1 MSPRRRDRPIRFR
14 LIGLLL
20 VPLFSLIGLW
30 AVTAG
35 VTIGDSLRLRTY
47 NTLWST
53 LRQPADLLIVELQS
67 ERLASAQYLGSAA
80 HEGRSEMG
88 VQRLRTNAAR
98 DSVRKLALSEPSRA
112 ATTPAMRAQVDEML
126 AGLNHLDEI
135 RAEIDEGLSNRL
147 RAIETYNLISDAI
160 YRMHYSLALIDDIPI
175 YQQSRVVISLGYAK
189 ELLTREQAI
198 EAGAAASGTMT
209 EEERKLFTQ
218 LVGNRRFLIDQAL
231 PELDTGLRQMHVNLI
246 TTPLYQRL
254 RLQEE
259 KIISGAPLS
268 ARTQRVWQATSDD
281 IAESFQTA
289 QTDAGSRLAER
300 AAPIAD
306 AILRRAVLAG
316 GAGLLVVIV
325 SILISLRVGSRLAR
339 ELAGLRHA
347 ALDLANVRLPRVLEK
362 LKKGDDVDLATEAPA
377 IQTAGGTTEIQ
388 DVGRAFSTVQQTA
401 VEAAIGQARLQ
412 RGVSQVFLNLAR
424 RSQTL
429 LHRQR
434 TQLDGM
440 QRRTTEPDTLEDL
453 FRLDHLTTRM
463 RRHAEGLIILSG
475 AAPGRVWRKPVALYD
490 VVRGA
495 AAEVEDYKRVTVFP
509 MADNSL
515 DGAAVADVIHL
526 IAELIENA
534 TIYSPPHTTVSV
546 RGEIVGN
553 GFVVEIEDR
562 GLGMTPERLAEL
574 NERLASPPEFDL
586 ADTDCMGLF
595 VVARLAARR
604 DIRVTLRPSPYGG
617 TTAIVLIPSAL
628 VVGPKDPDL
637 VRLADEEVT
646 PEDIILASLSRSDI
660 RTDIGSDIRINK
672 DNKQPGEEEA

>member
-1 MSPRRRDRPIRFR
+1 MGPRRRSRAIRFR

-20 VPLFSLIGLW
+20 VPLFSLVGLW

-53 LRQPADLLIVELQS
+53 LRQPADGLIVELQQ
-67 ERLASAQYLGSAA
+67 ERLASAEYLASPTRADQNGMTA
-80 HEGRSEMG
+80 
-88 VQRLRTNAAR
+88 QRQRTNAAR
-98 DSVRKLALSEPSRA
+98 DNVRKLATSEASRA
-112 ATTPAMRAQVDEML
+112 ATTPTMRAQVDEML
-126 AGLNHLDEI
+126 DGLSRLDEV

-147 RAIETYNLISDAI
+147 RAIETYNLVSDSI

-175 YQQSRVVISLGYAK
+175 YQQSRVVISLSYAK
-189 ELLTREQAI
+189 ELLTREQAL
-198 EAGAAASGTMT
+198 EAAASASGGMT
-209 EEERKLFTQ
+209 DEERKLFTQ

-231 PELDTGLRQMHVNLI
+231 PELDTSLRQLHVNLI

-259 KIISGAPLS
+259 TIIAGTRVIGS
-268 ARTQRVWQATSDD
+268 TQRVWQTTSDD
-281 IAESFQTA
+281 VADSFQKA
-289 QTDAGSRLAER
+289 QSEAGSLLAAR

-306 AILRRAVLAG
+306 SILMRAVLVG
-316 GAGLLVVIV
+316 GFGLLAVVA
-325 SILISLRVGSRLAR
+325 SILLSLRFGSRLAR
-339 ELAGLRHA
+339 ELADLRQA

-362 LKKGDDVDLATEAPA
+362 LKKGDEVNVATEAPP
-377 IQTAGGTTEIQ
+377 IQALVGTTEIE
-388 DVGRAFSTVQQTA
+388 DVGLAFSTVQQTA
-401 VEAAIGQARLQ
+401 IEAAIGQARLQ

-434 TQLDGM
+434 TQLHNM
-440 QRRTTEPDTLEDL
+440 QVHTTEPDVLEEL

-475 AAPGRVWRKPVALYD
+475 AAPGRAWRKPVPMYD
-490 VVRGA
+490 VMRGA
-495 AAEVEDYKRVTVFP
+495 AAEVEDYARVNVLP
-509 MADNSL
+509 MEDQGL

-534 TIYSPPHTTVSV
+534 TIFSPPHTTVSV
-546 RGEIVGN
+546 RGELVGS

-562 GLGMTPERLAEL
+562 GLGMTADRLAEL
-574 NERLASPPEFDL
+574 NERLADPPEFDI
-586 ADTDCMGLF
+586 ADTDRMGLF

-604 DIRVTLRPSPYGG
+604 DIKVTMRPSPYGG
-617 TTAIVLIPSAL
+617 TTAIVLIPSGL
-628 VVGPKDPDL
+628 MVGPKDPDL
-637 VRLADEEVT
+637 ARLAAEEVT
-646 PEDIILASLSRSDI
+646 PEDIILASLKRG
-660 RTDIGSDIRINK
+660 TQNT
-672 DNKQPGEEEA
+672 KQPGEEES

>member
-1 MSPRRRDRPIRFR
+1 MSPRRRDRPIRSR

-20 VPLFSLIGLW
+20 VPLFSLIALW

-35 VTIGDSLRLRTY
+35 VTIGDSLSLRTY

-53 LRQPADLLIVELQS
+53 LRRPADSLIVDLQT
-67 ERLASAQYLGSAA
+67 ERLTTARYLGA
-80 HEGRSEMG
+80 HRTTDRDAM
-88 VQRLRTNAAR
+88 VLQRQRTDKTR
-98 DSVRKLALSEPSRA
+98 EQVRTLALSSASRS
-112 ATTPAMRAQVDEML
+112 ATTPAMRTQVDEML
-126 AGLNHLDEI
+126 SGLGRIDEI
-135 RAEIDEGLSNRL
+135 RAEVDEGLSERL
-147 RAIETYNLISDAI
+147 HAIETYNLVSDSI

-189 ELLTREQAI
+189 ELLTREQAL
-198 EAGAAASGTMT
+198 EAAAGPSGGLTD
-209 EEERKLFTQ
+209 EERKLFTQ

-231 PELDTGLRQMHVNLI
+231 PELDTGLRQLHVNLI

-259 KIISGAPLS
+259 QIISAPKLS
-268 ARTQRVWQATSDD
+268 ARTQRAWQSTSDD
-281 IAESFQTA
+281 LAESFQKA
-289 QTDAGSRLAER
+289 QTQAAALLAER

-306 AILRRAVLAG
+306 SILRRAVLAG
-316 GAGLLVVIV
+316 GFGLLAVVA
-325 SILISLRVGSRLAR
+325 SILISLRVGGRLAR
-339 ELAGLRHA
+339 ELADLRQA
-347 ALDLANVRLPRVLEK
+347 ALDLANKRLPGVLVK
-362 LKKGDDVDLATEAPA
+362 LKRGEDVDVATEAPPLH
-377 IQTAGGTTEIQ
+377 TAGGTAEIQ
-388 DVGRAFSTVQQTA
+388 DVGRAFSTVQETA

-434 TQLDGM
+434 TQLHGM
-440 QRRTTEPDTLEDL
+440 QRHTTDPDMLEEL

-475 AAPGRVWRKPVALYD
+475 NAPGRAWRKPVPMYD

-495 AAEVEDYKRVTVFP
+495 AAEVEDYARVNVLP
-509 MADNSL
+509 MEDHGL

-534 TIYSPPHTTVSV
+534 TIFSPPHTSVSV
-546 RGEIVGN
+546 RGELVGM
-553 GFVVEIEDR
+553 GFAVEIEDR
-562 GLGMTPERLAEL
+562 GLGMTKERLKEL
-574 NERLASPPEFDL
+574 NERLADPPEFDI
-586 ADTDCMGLF
+586 ADTDRMGLF

-617 TTAIVLIPSAL
+617 TTAIVLIPSGL
-628 VVGPKDPDL
+628 MVGPKDPDL
-637 VRLADEEVT
+637 ARLAAGEVT
-646 PEDIILASLSRSDI
+646 PEDIILASLQRGPQENEN
-660 RTDIGSDIRINK
+660 T
-672 DNKQPGEEEA
+672 GEEDRK

>member
-1 MSPRRRDRPIRFR
+1 MGPRRRGRPIRYR

-30 AVTAG
+30 VVTAG
-35 VTIGDSLRLRTY
+35 VTIGDSLHLRTY

-53 LRQPADLLIVELQS
+53 LRQPADGLIVELQR
-67 ERLASAQYLGSAA
+67 ERLASAQYLGSQD
-80 HEGRSEMG
+80 HGDRSEMNA
-88 VQRLRTNAAR
+88 QRLRTNTAR
-98 DSVRKLALSEPSRA
+98 DNVRKLALSDSSRA
-112 ATTPAMRAQVDEML
+112 ATTPAMRSQVDEML
-126 AGLNHLDEI
+126 AGLSQIDEI

-147 RAIETYNLISDAI
+147 RAIETYNLVSDSI

-189 ELLTREQAI
+189 ELLTREQAL
-198 EAGAAASGTMT
+198 EAASSASGGMT

-231 PELDTGLRQMHVNLI
+231 PELDASLRQLHVNLI

-259 KIISGAPLS
+259 KIIAGERISP
-268 ARTQRVWQATSDD
+268 RTQRTWQSTSDD
-281 IAESFQTA
+281 LAESFQKA
-289 QTDAGSRLAER
+289 QSEAGALLAER

-306 AILRRAVLAG
+306 SILLRAVLAG
-316 GAGLLVVIV
+316 GFGLLAVVA
-325 SILISLRVGSRLAR
+325 SILISLRFGSRLAR
-339 ELAGLRHA
+339 ELAGLRQA
-347 ALDLANVRLPRVLEK
+347 ALDLANVRLPGVLEK
-362 LKKGDDVDLATEAPA
+362 LKKGDDVDVATEAPP
-377 IQTAGGTTEIQ
+377 IGILGGTAEIE
-388 DVGRAFSTVQQTA
+388 DVGVAFSTVQQTA

-434 TQLDGM
+434 TQLHNM
-440 QRRTTEPDTLEDL
+440 QRHTTEPDVLEEL

-475 AAPGRVWRKPVALYD
+475 AAPGRAWRKPVPMYD

-495 AAEVEDYKRVTVFP
+495 AAEVEDYARVNVLP
-509 MADNSL
+509 MEEHGL

-534 TIYSPPHTTVSV
+534 TIYSPPHTAVSV
-546 RGEIVGN
+546 RGELVGN

-562 GLGMTPERLAEL
+562 GLGMAAGRLAEL
-574 NERLASPPEFDL
+574 NERLTNPPEFDI
-586 ADTDCMGLF
+586 ADTDRMGLF

-604 DIRVTLRPSPYGG
+604 EIRVTLRPSPYGG
-617 TTAIVLIPSAL
+617 TTAIVLIPSVL
-628 VVGPKDPDL
+628 MVYPKDPDL
-637 VRLADEEVT
+637 ARLAEEEVT
-646 PEDIILASLSRSDI
+646 PEDIILASLNR
-660 RTDIGSDIRINK
+660 GSQNTER
-672 DNKQPGEEEA
+672 PGEEES

>member
-1 MSPRRRDRPIRFR
+1 MSPRRRDRPIRSR

-20 VPLFSLIGLW
+20 VPLFSLVALW

-35 VTIGDSLRLRTY
+35 VTIGESLSLRTY

-53 LRQPADLLIVELQS
+53 LRRPADSLIVDLQT
-67 ERLASAQYLGSAA
+67 ERLATARYLGSHRTTERDA
-80 HEGRSEMG
+80 M
-88 VQRLRTNAAR
+88 VLQRQQTDKTREKVRT
-98 DSVRKLALSEPSRA
+98 LALSSASRS
-112 ATTPAMRAQVDEML
+112 ATTPAMRTQVDEML
-126 AGLNHLDEI
+126 AGLSRIDEI
-135 RAEIDEGLSNRL
+135 RAEIDEGLSQRL
-147 RAIETYNLISDAI
+147 YALETYNLVSDSI

-189 ELLTREQAI
+189 ELLTREQAL
-198 EAGAAASGTMT
+198 EAAAGGSGLTD
-209 EEERKLFTQ
+209 EERKLFTQ

-231 PELDTGLRQMHVNLI
+231 PELDAGLRQLHVNLI

-259 KIISGAPLS
+259 QIIAAPKLS
-268 ARTQRVWQATSDD
+268 ARTQRVWQSTSDD
-281 IAESFQTA
+281 LAESFQKA
-289 QTDAGSRLAER
+289 QTEAAALLAER

-306 AILRRAVLAG
+306 SILRRAVLVG
-316 GAGLLVVIV
+316 GFGLLAVIA
-325 SILISLRVGSRLAR
+325 SILISLRVGGRLAR
-339 ELAGLRHA
+339 ELADLRQA
-347 ALDLANVRLPRVLEK
+347 ALDLANKRLPGVLTK
-362 LKKGDDVDLATEAPA
+362 LKRGDDVDVATEAPA
-377 IQTAGGTTEIQ
+377 LQTAGGTAEIQ
-388 DVGRAFSTVQQTA
+388 DVGRAFSTVQETA

-434 TQLDGM
+434 TQLHGM
-440 QRRTTEPDTLEDL
+440 QRHTTDPDMLEEL

-475 AAPGRVWRKPVALYD
+475 NAPGRAWRKPVPMYD

-495 AAEVEDYKRVTVFP
+495 AAEVEDYARVNVLP
-509 MADNSL
+509 MEDHGL

-534 TIYSPPHTTVSV
+534 TIFSPPHTSVSV
-546 RGEIVGN
+546 RGELVGM
-553 GFVVEIEDR
+553 GFAVEIEDR
-562 GLGMTPERLAEL
+562 GLGMTKERLAEL
-574 NERLASPPEFDL
+574 NERLANPPEFDI
-586 ADTDCMGLF
+586 ADTDRMGLF

-617 TTAIVLIPSAL
+617 TTAIVLIPSVL
-628 VVGPKDPDL
+628 MVGPKDPDL
-637 VRLADEEVT
+637 ARLAAGEVT
-646 PEDIILASLSRSDI
+646 PEDIILASLQRGPQENEN
-660 RTDIGSDIRINK
+660 T
-672 DNKQPGEEEA
+672 GEEDRK

>member
-1 MSPRRRDRPIRFR
+1 MSPRRRDRPIRSR

-20 VPLFSLIGLW
+20 VPLFSLVALW

-35 VTIGDSLRLRTY
+35 VTIGESLSLRTY

-53 LRQPADLLIVELQS
+53 LRRPADSLIVDLQT
-67 ERLASAQYLGSAA
+67 ERLTTARYLGSHRTPDRDA
-80 HEGRSEMG
+80 M
-88 VQRLRTNAAR
+88 VLQRQRTDKTRDKLRT
-98 DSVRKLALSEPSRA
+98 LALSGSSRS
-112 ATTPAMRAQVDEML
+112 ATTPAMRTQVDEML
-126 AGLNHLDEI
+126 AGLSRIDEI
-135 RAEIDEGLSNRL
+135 RAEIDEGLSERL
-147 RAIETYNLISDAI
+147 RAIETYNLVSDSI

-189 ELLTREQAI
+189 ELLTREQAL
-198 EAGAAASGTMT
+198 EAAAGASGLTD
-209 EEERKLFTQ
+209 EERKLFTQ

-231 PELDTGLRQMHVNLI
+231 PELDAGLRQLHVNLI

-259 KIISGAPLS
+259 QIIAAPKLS
-268 ARTQRVWQATSDD
+268 TRTQRVWQSTSDD
-281 IAESFQTA
+281 LAESFQKA
-289 QTDAGSRLAER
+289 QTEAAALLAER

-306 AILRRAVLAG
+306 SILRRAVLAG
-316 GAGLLVVIV
+316 GFGLLAVVA
-325 SILISLRVGSRLAR
+325 SILISLRVGGRLAR
-339 ELAGLRHA
+339 ELADLRQA
-347 ALDLANVRLPRVLEK
+347 ALDLANKRLPDVLVK
-362 LKKGDDVDLATEAPA
+362 LKRGDDVDVATEAPPL
-377 IQTAGGTTEIQ
+377 QTAGGTAEIQ
-388 DVGRAFSTVQQTA
+388 DVGRAFSTVQETA

-434 TQLDGM
+434 TQLHGM
-440 QRRTTEPDTLEDL
+440 QRHTTDPDMLEEL

-475 AAPGRVWRKPVALYD
+475 NAPGRAWRKPVPMYD

-495 AAEVEDYKRVTVFP
+495 AAETEDYARVNVLP
-509 MADNSL
+509 MEDHGL

-534 TIYSPPHTTVSV
+534 TIFSPPHTTVSV
-546 RGEIVGN
+546 RGELVGM
-553 GFVVEIEDR
+553 GFAVEIEDR
-562 GLGMTPERLAEL
+562 GLGMTKERLAEL
-574 NERLASPPEFDL
+574 NERLANPPEFDI
-586 ADTDCMGLF
+586 ADTDRMGLF
-595 VVARLAARR
+595 VVARLAVRR

-628 VVGPKDPDL
+628 MVGPKDPDL
-637 VRLADEEVT
+637 ARLAAGEVT
-646 PEDIILASLSRSDI
+646 PEDIILASLQRGPQENEN
-660 RTDIGSDIRINK
+660 T
-672 DNKQPGEEEA
+672 GEEDRK

>member
-1 MSPRRRDRPIRFR
+1 MSPRRRDRPIRSR

-20 VPLFSLIGLW
+20 VPLFSLVALW

-35 VTIGDSLRLRTY
+35 VTIGESLSLRTY

-53 LRQPADLLIVELQS
+53 LRRPADSLIVDLQA
-67 ERLASAQYLGSAA
+67 ERLTTARYLGTHSTTERDA
-80 HEGRSEMG
+80 M
-88 VQRLRTNAAR
+88 VLQRQRTDKTR
-98 DSVRKLALSEPSRA
+98 EQVRTLALSSSSRA
-112 ATTPAMRAQVDEML
+112 ATTPAMRTQVDEML
-126 AGLNHLDEI
+126 AGLSRIDEI
-135 RAEIDEGLSNRL
+135 RAEVDEGLSERL
-147 RAIETYNLISDAI
+147 RAIETYNLVSDSI

-189 ELLTREQAI
+189 ELLTREQAL
-198 EAGAAASGTMT
+198 EASVGASGGFTD
-209 EEERKLFTQ
+209 EERKLFTQ

-231 PELDTGLRQMHVNLI
+231 PELDTGLRQLHVNLI

-259 KIISGAPLS
+259 QIIAAPKVS
-268 ARTQRVWQATSDD
+268 ARTQRVWQSTSDD
-281 IAESFQTA
+281 LAESFQKA
-289 QTDAGSRLAER
+289 QTEAAALLAER

-306 AILRRAVLAG
+306 SILRRAVLVG
-316 GAGLLVVIV
+316 GFGLLAVVA
-325 SILISLRVGSRLAR
+325 SILISLRVGGRLAR
-339 ELAGLRHA
+339 ELADLRQA
-347 ALDLANVRLPRVLEK
+347 ALDLANKRLPGVLAK
-362 LKKGDDVDLATEAPA
+362 LKQGDDVDLATEAPPL
-377 IQTAGGTTEIQ
+377 QTAGGTAEIQ
-388 DVGRAFSTVQQTA
+388 DVGRAFSTVQETA

-434 TQLDGM
+434 TQLHGM
-440 QRRTTEPDTLEDL
+440 QRHATDPDMLEEL

-475 AAPGRVWRKPVALYD
+475 NAPGRAWRKPVPMYD

-495 AAEVEDYKRVTVFP
+495 AAEVEDYARVNVLP
-509 MADNSL
+509 MEDHGL

-534 TIYSPPHTTVSV
+534 TIFSPPQTTVAV
-546 RGEIVGN
+546 RGELVGT

-562 GLGMTPERLAEL
+562 GLGMTKERLAEL
-574 NERLASPPEFDL
+574 NERLANPPEFDL
-586 ADTDCMGLF
+586 ADTDRMGLF

-604 DIRVTLRPSPYGG
+604 DVRVTLRPSPYGG
-617 TTAIVLIPSAL
+617 TTAIVLIPSVL
-628 VVGPKDPDL
+628 MVGPKDPDL
-637 VRLADEEVT
+637 ARLAAGEVT
-646 PEDIILASLSRSDI
+646 PEDIILASLQRGPQENEN
-660 RTDIGSDIRINK
+660 T
-672 DNKQPGEEEA
+672 GEEDRK